1 MSCNPEENLFIQDGD
16 PSQNSKLR
24 KTEMRNCDAQLL
36 AIPPRSP
43 DINPIENVFHLIGQD
58 LSWQAGEQNITWESF
73 ESFSA
78 RMKKTLMD
86 FPVKIID
93 NTLASMHSRMKAIVK
108 NKGERLK
115 Y

>member
-1 MSCNPEENLFIQDGD
+1 MVSILLILYEENFKTIFSLSCNPEENLFIQDGD

-58 LSWQAGEQNITWESF
+58 LSRQAGEQNI
-73 ESFSA
+73 
-78 RMKKTLMD
+78 
-86 FPVKIID
+86 I
-93 NTLASMHSRMKAIVK
+93 
-108 NKGERLK
+108 
-115 Y
+115 